1 MPLKSSDDLLNL
13 SGQVPVKDA
22 TQHLI
27 LLIPPEI
34 TSNNQIRS
42 AVLGVLVHYIG
53 GDGSTNLADITDIK
67 GCQLANYVCPNNR
80 WMQSYN
86 TGK

>member
-13 SGQVPVKDA
+13 SGQVQVKDA

-53 GDGSTNLADITDIK
+53 GDGSTNLADTTDIK

-86 TGK
+86 TDK